1 MSKQTDKQYNRIV
14 IPESSGLLLS
24 SSLDFSSV
32 LRLRPLGD
40 FGVEVVF
47 VGSDSFGF
55 EVAAGVVASLGLRPL
70 LAGGGVS
77 SSLGFLLPEN
87 CKLQFDEKNIQF
99 RKRKLTYQ
107 WEIPHPAVW
116 LEYLLVAAL

>member
-1 MSKQTDKQYNRIV
+1 M
-14 IPESSGLLLS
+14 
-24 SSLDFSSV
+24 DFSSV

-55 EVAAGVVASLGLRPL
+55 EVAGVVASLGLRPL

-77 SSLGFLLPEN
+77 SSLCFLLPEN
-87 CKLQFDEKNIQF
+87 CKLQLDEKKHSIQETEANLPVGDSASGCLVGVLAGGGVMVH
-99 RKRKLTYQ
+99 RR
-107 WEIPHPAVW
+107 
-116 LEYLLVAAL
+116 LELRSKPSVDQ

>member
-1 MSKQTDKQYNRIV
+1 MICVNKQCKQLRAEKCKQTSK
-14 IPESSGLLLS
+14 ESSNLPDSSGRLS

-40 FGVEVVF
+40 LGVEVMF

-55 EVAAGVVASLGLRPL
+55 GVEAAEAVASLGLRPL

-77 SSLGFLLPEN
+77 LVSSSLSLAFLLPEN
-87 CKLQFDEKNIQF
+87 CKKKQLKFF
-99 RKRKLTYQ
+99 FS
-107 WEIPHPAVW
+107 
-116 LEYLLVAAL
+116 

>member
-1 MSKQTDKQYNRIV
+1 MSKQTGKQYNRN

-55 EVAAGVVASLGLRPL
+55 EVAGVVASLGLRPL

-99 RKRKLTYQ
+99 RKRKLTYRCSDLTRQ
-107 WEIPHPAVW
+107 RHIRHH
-116 LEYLLVAAL
+116 LF

>member
-55 EVAAGVVASLGLRPL
+55 EVAGVVASLGLRPL

-77 SSLGFLLPEN
+77 SSLCFLLPEN
-87 CKLQFDEKNIQF
+87 CKLQLDEKNIQF

-116 LEYLLVAAL
+116 LEYLLVVA

>member
-55 EVAAGVVASLGLRPL
+55 EVAGVVASLGLRPL